1 MESFRR
7 MESHLHIDQ
16 HQQQYQVIIRQGPE
30 PSEAPECSDHG
41 KVDLLLRHVSDDD
54 PSDQKTTEDKEK
66 IHPVRISSSGCG
78 SLEKRSDIMF
88 FRMNTHHKKDRYG
101 PQQIKSE
108 YPLFHVQLDLHDRH
122 DKPFMLY
129 RIQTCFIAQ
138 SLFQKNHIDY
148 FFQENIAVSC
158 NAFFCLQ

>member
-1 MESFRR
+1 

-30 PSEAPECSDHG
+30 PSEAPEFSDHG
-41 KVDLLLRHVSDDD
+41 EVYLLLRHIADDD
-54 PSDQKTTEDKEK
+54 PSDQKTTEDKKK
-66 IHPVRISSSGCG
+66 IHPVRIPESGCG

-88 FRMNTHHKKDRYG
+88 FGMNPHHKKDRYE

-122 DKPFMLY
+122 NNPFKPCRFQKSY
-129 RIQTCFIAQ
+129 IAQ
-138 SLFQKNHIDY
+138 
-148 FFQENIAVSC
+148 
-158 NAFFCLQ
+158 CLT